1 MRERTKKASSL
12 PLDILVGE
20 YLLWKWIRFFFS
32 PKIEVKKIRESPKPS
47 WHIQL
52 PSLLIFTP
60 HLEDS
65 VWDPVSRPKAP
76 SQRALHFRS
85 YEPLLAPL
93 LALGYQSP
101 SLFDFGGAHYKGAYR
116 VPWDSENHVS
126 RRVSHLELVSGKHQ
140 ERQHTL
146 YLPSLW
152 FSFSL

>member
-20 YLLWKWIRFFFS
+20 YLLWKWIRSFF
-32 PKIEVKKIRESPKPS
+32 PKNRSQKIQESPKPS

-52 PSLLIFTP
+52 LSLLIFTP

-65 VWDPVSRPKAP
+65 VWDLVSRPKALP
-76 SQRALHFRS
+76 QRTLHFRS

-101 SLFDFGGAHYKGAYR
+101 GPFDFGGAHYKWAYR
-116 VPWDSENHVS
+116 VPWDSVNHVS

-140 ERQHTL
+140 ERQHTP